1 MRKLFF
7 IIMLAALILMGC
19 SKTSE
24 TSIQPTVTPLPPRP
38 TPSTAELELSD
49 PAKPI
54 EVTAGKEF
62 TITVRTYLTTDYHW
76 EIAEALDPKIVSYVW
91 KDHVPDDP
99 NNPNSSGKDVWRFMA
114 VAPGQTTIA
123 LGYYQGMTENAQQ
136 KPVFTVVVK

>member
-1 MRKLFF
+1 VRKLFF
-7 IIMLAALILMGC
+7 IIMLAAFILIGC

-24 TSIQPTVTPLPPRP
+24 TSIRPTTTPIPPRP
-38 TPSTAELELSD
+38 TPNAAELELSD

-99 NNPNSSGKDVWRFMA
+99 GNPNSSGKDVWRFMA
-114 VAPGQTTIA
+114 MGPGQTTIA

-136 KPVFTVVVK
+136 KPVFSVVVK